1 MKNSIFGGI
10 VSLTICGVIFAILCV
25 TDVINFG
32 KTNNTNNPTTKDNLI
47 CKTTKKIGET
57 NYNLSIY
64 NTGKTSVLIM
74 EANGTHLTS
83 VILDL
88 INFDEK
94 MCKEILSSDLKRS
107 FISEDK
113 YYNYF
118 LYTLPNDR
126 LLIIKGDKSD
136 KYFSLVLDLDYDY
149 QYGIVNYDKLNNYTD
164 SDVKTINT
172 FIVKDNHLYEYNDQI
187 TVYEYIYEFKDN
199 NYTKTQ
205 TNNLYY
211 CVAGCKS

>member
-1 MKNSIFGGI
+1 MKNGIFGGI

-25 TDVINFG
+25 TDVINFDE
-32 KTNNTNNPTTKDNLI
+32 KI
-47 CKTTKKIGET
+47 CKK
-57 NYNLSIY
+57 
-64 NTGKTSVLIM
+64 
-74 EANGTHLTS
+74 
-83 VILDL
+83 
-88 INFDEK
+88 
-94 MCKEILSSDLKRS
+94 ILSGDPKRT

-149 QYGIVNYDKLNNYTD
+149 QYGIVNYDKLNNYT
-164 SDVKTINT
+164 
-172 FIVKDNHLYEYNDQI
+172 
-187 TVYEYIYEFKDN
+187 
-199 NYTKTQ
+199 KTQ